1 MHIKARK
8 IYNQKCYYIQK
19 QLDTHLLFE
28 TICEKQLTLM
38 HLTFIFRLFHYSKKD
53 NACGIR
59 L

>member
-19 QLDTHLLFE
+19 QHNTRLLFE

-38 HLTFIFRLFHYSKKD
+38 HLTFIFRLHHYSKKD